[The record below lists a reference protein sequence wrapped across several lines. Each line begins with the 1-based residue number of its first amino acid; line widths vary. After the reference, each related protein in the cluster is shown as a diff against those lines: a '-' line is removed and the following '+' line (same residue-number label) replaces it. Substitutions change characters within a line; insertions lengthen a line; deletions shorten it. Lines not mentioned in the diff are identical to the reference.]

1 VELKT
6 KKVVCPLVDD
16 CPLILDCDAEYLKF
30 RVNVLATCPM
40 LRWNFDEA
48 SQYFKKTE

>member
-1 VELKT
+1 MAQKPT
-6 KKVVCPLVDD
+6 KVLCPLVDD
-16 CPLILDCDAEYLKF
+16 CPLTIDCNAEYVKF

-48 SQYFKKTE
+48 KEYGKVR